1 MLPHPLQFQEQLVDP
16 AAWLAPGVII
26 LGDVTIGPRATIW
39 FNAVIRGD
47 AESIQIGADTNIQD
61 GCILH
66 ADPGYPCILGDRVT
80 VGHAAIVHG
89 AKVEQDVMIGMRAV
103 IMNGAVIGSGSLV
116 GVGAVVPEGKI
127 IPPNS
132 LVLGVPGKIVRGTTD
147 EDRNYIAHAAK
158 HYVAA
163 GVDYRERYVPG
174 VRRT

>member
-1 MLPHPLQFQEQLVDP
+1 MLPHPLHFQKELVDST
-16 AAWLAPGVII
+16 AWLAPGVVV
-26 LGDVTIGPRATIW
+26 LGDVTIGARATIW

-47 AESIQIGADTNIQD
+47 AESIQIGADSNVQD

-66 ADPGYPCILGDRVT
+66 ADPGYPCVLGDRVT

-89 AKVEQDVMIGMRAV
+89 AKVEDDVMIGMRAV

-132 LVLGVPGKIVRGTTD
+132 LVLGVPGKIIRQTTD
-147 EDRNYIAHAAK
+147 EDREYIAHAAK

-163 GVDYRERYVPG
+163 GVEYRERY
-174 VRRT
+174 RA